1 VQVASR
7 VLIADDVA
15 DMRWLLR
22 RVIESSEDFEVVAEA
37 GDGQDAI
44 EQARAHRPDVIVLDL
59 AMPRMD
65 GLEALPF
72 LHSAAPGVRVL
83 VLTSIEHPKIVERA
97 ISSCATRYLTK
108 GTSSAEII
116 RVLDEVAKS
125 PPKKGCAAQESV

>member
-1 VQVASR
+1 VAKR
-7 VLIADDVA
+7 ILIADDVA

-22 RVIESSEDFEVVAEA
+22 RVIEGSGDFEVVAEA
-37 GDGQDAI
+37 GDGRDAI

-108 GTSSAEII
+108 GTSSEEII

-125 PPKKGCAAQESV
+125 PPKKGCAAQEDT

>member
-1 VQVASR
+1 VAKR
-7 VLIADDVA
+7 ILIADDVA

-22 RVIESSEDFEVVAEA
+22 RVIEGSGDFEVVAEA
-37 GDGQDAI
+37 GDGRDAI
-44 EQARAHRPDVIVLDL
+44 EQARTHRPDVIVLDL

-108 GTSSAEII
+108 GTSSEEII

-125 PPKKGCAAQESV
+125 PPKKGCAGPEDA